1 MNQHSSNGVKDNSL
15 GHPVPLNWI
24 PAPDEPLFNPKRIRI
39 ICVGAG
45 FSGLMLAYK
54 LKYEFKLR
62 DAVDLVIYEKNH
74 DIGGTWL
81 ENTYPG
87 VACDIPAHVYTF
99 PFEPNPN
106 WSSFYA
112 EGAEIWQYIKQ
123 TSIKYGLEE
132 RVQLNSKVV
141 EAVWDEKVS
150 RWKVKIQR
158 GHEVSMEEAEVLING
173 SGILNKWRWPDIEGL
188 HDFRGE
194 VAHSASWDK
203 SIDWAGKRVA
213 LIGNGSSAI
222 QILPKVQPTAKSVMN
237 YIRSPTWVAA
247 NFAADFTPE
256 GKNFCYSEEQKKSF
270 RENPEELLKL
280 RKDIEHGINHLF
292 MGLIKGTERQLEANT
307 MSKRI
312 MEDRLNHDPELCAKL
327 IPTFEFG
334 CRRISPGEG
343 YLEALQQRNVGC
355 CFDPIQRVT
364 ENGIRTVDGEIVDF
378 DIIICA
384 TGFDVSFSPFWKLIG
399 RHGSNLA
406 ELWEKQPNAYFGMCA
421 PEQPN
426 YFIFNGPNCPIAHG
440 SLLAAIDSTADWIL
454 RWCEKI
460 VSENIKSVCVKP
472 DALDDYNVYTQET
485 LKRTV
490 WTGGCRSWFKGGKKD
505 GPVTAMYG
513 GSIIHYKGN
522 YTIDTTTEILES
534 FRVEDFDIEYDSP
547 NRFRFMGNGTTQ
559 REVRMEDLAYY
570 VK

>member
-1 MNQHSSNGVKDNSL
+1 MSNDQRKPNDMNGANLDDSGPS
-15 GHPVPLNWI
+15 NWI
-24 PAPDEPLFNPKRIRI
+24 PAPDVPLYNPKRIRI

-54 LKYEFKLR
+54 HKYKFKLR
-62 DAVDLVIYEKNH
+62 DVVDLVIYEKNH

-81 ENTYPG
+81 ENKYPG

-112 EGAEIWQYIKQ
+112 EGAEIWQYIKH
-123 TSIKYGLEE
+123 TAIKYGLEE
-132 RVQLNSKVV
+132 RVQLESKVT
-141 EAVWDEKVS
+141 ESVWDESVG
-150 RWKVKIQR
+150 RWKVKIEK
-158 GHEVSMEEAEVLING
+158 GGEVFTDEAEVLING
-173 SGILNKWRWPDIEGL
+173 SGILKDSSL
-188 HDFRGE
+188 
-194 VAHSASWDK
+194 
-203 SIDWAGKRVA
+203 DWTGKRVA

-222 QILPKVQPTAKSVMN
+222 QILPKIQPAARTVMN

-256 GKNFCYSEEQKKSF
+256 GKNFKYSEEQKKIF
-270 RENPEELLKL
+270 REHPEELLRL
-280 RKDIEHGINHLF
+280 RKGIEHGINQLF
-292 MGLIKGTERQLEANT
+292 LGLIKGTERQLEAT
-307 MSKRI
+307 RISKNI
-312 MEDRLNHDPELCAKL
+312 MEHRLNHDPELCAKL

-343 YLEALQQRNVGC
+343 YLEALQESNVGC
-355 CFDPIQRVT
+355 CFDPIQRIT
-364 ENGIRTVDGEIVDF
+364 ECGIQTSDGQIAEY

-384 TGFDVSFSPFWKLIG
+384 TGFDVSFSPFWKLVG
-399 RHGSNLA
+399 RNGSNLA
-406 ELWEKQPNAYFGMCA
+406 ELWDKKPNAYFGICA

-426 YFIFNGPNCPIAHG
+426 YFIFNGPNCPN
-440 SLLAAIDSTADWIL
+440 STSDWIL
-454 RWCEKI
+454 RWCQKI
-460 VSENIKSVCVKP
+460 VSEGIKCICVKP

-490 WTGGCRSWFKGGKKD
+490 WTGGCRSWFKGGKSD
-505 GPVTAMYG
+505 GAVTAMYG
-513 GSIIHYKGN
+513 GSIIHYKA
-522 YTIDTTTEILES
+522 EILEG
-534 FRVEDFDIEYDSP
+534 FRVEDFDIEYDST

-559 REVRMEDLAYY
+559 REVLLEDLAYY